1 MTPILECTN
10 LVVGRNGRTV
20 LIVDHL
26 SLEDGQTLAV
36 IGPNGAG
43 KTTLLLALAGL
54 LARTEGEVKFQ
65 GRSIGPKGDLAFR
78 RQLGLVLQDPLLL
91 DISVKEN
98 VAAGLRFRHL
108 PRNEINRRVALWLEN
123 FGISHLGE
131 RPAQKL
137 SGGEAQ
143 RVSLA
148 RAFALQPDILMLDEP
163 FSSLDTP
170 TRTRLLDDLQVQLD
184 ETRLTTLFVTHDY
197 DEALQ
202 LADQVAVILDG
213 KLKQVGAPEAVFSMP
228 ADQDVA
234 TFVGV
239 ETIIPGVVEQ
249 SKSGLLIINSKN
261 HRLQAIGDYPT
272 EKEVFVCLRPEDVT
286 LSMGTEATTASSVR
300 NRLSGS
306 VTRITFQGPL
316 ARVSIDCGI
325 TIVALITRS
334 SALEMALE
342 PGQPVIASFKATA
355 LHVISR

>member
-1 MTPILECTN
+1 MTPILVSEN
-10 LVVGRNGRTV
+10 LIIRRDNRKV
-20 LIVDHL
+20 LDIEYL

-54 LARTEGEVKFQ
+54 LPRTDGKITFR
-65 GRSIGPKGDLAFR
+65 GRFIGPKDDLAFR
-78 RQLGLVLQDPLLL
+78 RNLGLVLQDPLLL
-91 DISVKEN
+91 DISVREN
-98 VAAGLRFRHL
+98 IAAGLRFRHL
-108 PRNEINRRVALWLEN
+108 PRKEINSRVEQWLDN

-131 RPAQKL
+131 RPARKL

-170 TRTRLLDDLQVQLD
+170 TRARLLDDLQAQLD
-184 ETRLTTLFVTHDY
+184 ETRLATLFVTHDF

-202 LADQVAVILDG
+202 LADRVAVLLDG
-213 KLKQVGAPEAVFSMP
+213 QLRQVGVPEAVFSTP

-234 TFVGV
+234 AFVGV

-249 SKSGLLIINSKN
+249 SQNGLLTVRTKN
-261 HRLQAIGDYPT
+261 HCLQAIGDYPLA
-272 EKEVFVCLRPEDVT
+272 KEVFVCLRPEDVT
-286 LSMGTEATTASSVR
+286 LTVGSEATTPSSAR

-325 TIVALITRS
+325 AIVALVTRT

-342 PGQPVIASFKATA
+342 PGQPVVASFKATA